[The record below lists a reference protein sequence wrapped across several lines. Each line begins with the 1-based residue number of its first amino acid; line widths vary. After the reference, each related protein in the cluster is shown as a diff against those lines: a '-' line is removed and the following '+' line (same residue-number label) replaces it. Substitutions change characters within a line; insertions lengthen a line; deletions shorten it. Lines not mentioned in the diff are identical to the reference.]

1 MSFPYFSNVLIPFP
15 VTAMNSWVVTGQR
28 AANARNVRS
37 LKIRN
42 AGRLRLLASVKRQV
56 RSAASSRD
64 SNPACGGF
72 RFAPAITES
81 LGLTDRVPRQGGTAE
96 VAAHE
101 QGASACKDAPYDL
114 AGRFDPCNRATVNFY
129 AIPPP
134 LFAPVFPNTAGGR
147 LLVRPANARSS
158 TPPPVGIPRRCRRR
172 IESAH
177 ILRTQIL
184 LSLAATQTKHAVSL
198 RRATDRGESVYTSL
212 ARELNRNSCS
222 P

>member
-15 VTAMNSWVVTGQR
+15 VTARNSWVVTGPR

-56 RSAASSRD
+56 RSAALSRD
-64 SNPACGGF
+64 SSPACGGF
-72 RFAPAITES
+72 RFAPGITES
-81 LGLTDRVPRQGGTAE
+81 LGLTDRVPRQDGTAE

-101 QGASACKDAPYDL
+101 QGASVCKDAPYDL

-134 LFAPVFPNTAGGR
+134 LLHLFSRARQAGDYSCASRTRDRLPPTGRHPSEVPPSHRIGAHFAHTNPPGPRCNSNKTRRQF
-147 LLVRPANARSS
+147 SS
-158 TPPPVGIPRRCRRR
+158 G
-172 IESAH
+172 H
-177 ILRTQIL
+177 
-184 LSLAATQTKHAVSL
+184 
-198 RRATDRGESVYTSL
+198 
-212 ARELNRNSCS
+212 
-222 P
+222 